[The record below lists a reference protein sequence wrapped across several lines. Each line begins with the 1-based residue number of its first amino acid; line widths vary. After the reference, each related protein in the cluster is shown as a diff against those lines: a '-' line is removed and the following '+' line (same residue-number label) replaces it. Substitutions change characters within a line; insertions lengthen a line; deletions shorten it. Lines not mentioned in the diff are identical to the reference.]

1 MRTFAQTFTHLTMRH
16 LRTTARIPI
25 FVALSLIQP
34 MVWLLL
40 YGQLFHRAVQ
50 IPGFGSSSYIAF
62 LAPGVAVMSA
72 LFGSIWSGMGTVG
85 DIKEGVID
93 RYLTTPASRLGIV
106 LSRLA
111 IASLQVAV
119 QAVIILVLATIVG
132 AAPGGGL
139 AGAVLVVAAA
149 ALLACG
155 FGAFSFGVAMLA
167 RREETMIGVAN
178 FVALPLTFMSAIFI
192 ARNLMPHWMQ
202 IGADANPLEWAV
214 TAARGALHASPDW
227 AAIAGRG
234 LLLAGFAA
242 ATTAFAM
249 WSFVRYQR
257 TL

>member
-1 MRTFAQTFTHLTMRH
+1 VKTFALTFSHLALRH

-25 FVALSLIQP
+25 FVALTLFQP

-40 YGQLFHRAVQ
+40 YGQLFHKAVQ
-50 IPGFGSSSYIAF
+50 IPGFAATSYITF

-93 RYLTTPASRLGIV
+93 RYLTTPASRLGII

-111 IASLQVAV
+111 IAALQVAV
-119 QAVIILVLATIVG
+119 QTVIIVLIAAIVG
-132 AAPGGGL
+132 STPGGGIP
-139 AGAVLVVAAA
+139 GAALVVAAA

-178 FVALPLTFMSAIFI
+178 FVTLPLTFMSAIFI

-202 IGADANPLEWAV
+202 IGADANPLQWAV
-214 TAARGALHASPDW
+214 TAARGSLNSSPDW
-227 AAIAGRG
+227 AAVAGYG
-234 LLLAGFAA
+234 LLLAGFAT